1 MAQQRKASKHR
12 RVALPDPVHKQMLV
26 VCKGKHLGLKVRQL
40 RSGVV
45 IIKAF
50 HDSASGEMGPV
61 EAHGDCE
68 IGDALLSVS
77 EDSIEFLTY
86 KALLAKIKKGVL
98 GFSYLIQ
105 NFNQSHTI

>member
-50 HDSASGEMGPV
+50 HDSASGEEERRKKNTTRGLQ
-61 EAHGDCE
+61 
-68 IGDALLSVS
+68 LL
-77 EDSIEFLTY
+77 LQLRT
-86 KALLAKIKKGVL
+86 
-98 GFSYLIQ
+98 
-105 NFNQSHTI
+105 TM